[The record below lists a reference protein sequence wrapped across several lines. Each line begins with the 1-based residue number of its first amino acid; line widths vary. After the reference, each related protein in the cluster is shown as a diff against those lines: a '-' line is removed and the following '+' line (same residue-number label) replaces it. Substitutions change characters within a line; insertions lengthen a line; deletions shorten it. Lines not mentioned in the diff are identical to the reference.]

1 MLLPVWWARGWVEEA
16 ALEEC
21 RAREAAQPELADA
34 EKELQSR
41 MQLEGRQRIDELR
54 AEQSRAPLED
64 DDIDDID
71 DDDNFEVDVEYR
83 P

>member
-1 MLLPVWWARGWVEEA
+1 
-16 ALEEC
+16 
-21 RAREAAQPELADA
+21 
-34 EKELQSR
+34 

-71 DDDNFEVDVEYR
+71 DDETILKLMSSIVHRTAND
-83 P
+83 

>member
-1 MLLPVWWARGWVEEA
+1 MCGDLMRY
-16 ALEEC
+16 LEEC
-21 RAREAAQPELADA
+21 RVREAAQPELADA

-71 DDDNFEVDVEYR
+71 DDDDFEVDVEYR

>member
-1 MLLPVWWARGWVEEA
+1 
-16 ALEEC
+16 
-21 RAREAAQPELADA
+21 
-34 EKELQSR
+34 

-71 DDDNFEVDVEYR
+71 IDDDDDFEVDVEYR